1 MRTFSLNKY
10 KGFIFPHIEI
20 EGCKFCNDVWLFME
34 FNTL

>member
-20 EGCKFCNDVWLFME
+20 EGCNDVWLFME